1 MTLAVN
7 FSRSVGRR
15 KRKSN
20 IDTRLIG
27 LKQNDRS
34 TDNAVQKRRFEFET
48 LIHLFSKK
56 CFCTILEVSNIRN
69 VSTLLDK
76 NLY

>member
-1 MTLAVN
+1 MTLAVKFN
-7 FSRSVGRR
+7 RR

-34 TDNAVQKRRFEFET
+34 TDNAVQKRRFKFET

-56 CFCTILEVSNIRN
+56 CLRNIILKVSNIRN

>member
-1 MTLAVN
+1 MVGVVVTFLAQLNQTKCQSRMTLAVK
-7 FSRSVGRR
+7 FSRR

-34 TDNAVQKRRFEFET
+34 TDNAVQKRRFKFET

-56 CFCTILEVSNIRN
+56 CFCTI
-69 VSTLLDK
+69 
-76 NLY
+76 